1 MILRGPQ
8 RDGFFLPAQA
18 IMKLCVIKVK
28 ISIITIFKSIIR
40 HVISAQHHPTMSPLT
55 GSRLGPEFVYVH
67 TPMNWS
73 SAQLYCRKNFVDLA
87 TIKNVRD
94 NKQVQGLIPTYDFPW
109 IGLYI
114 EPNHH
119 WSDGSSVLFTSWDTT
134 GILIGSRAVICGS
147 TSTGRSGRWKIL
159 SCETRL
165 PFVCYGNPGEF
176 TAKWKREN
184 KKLHYIRIKHVLMI
198 HIFWF

>member
-1 MILRGPQ
+1 MVRGTTQ

-18 IMKLCVIKVK
+18 FLKLCVIKVK

-40 HVISAQHHPTMSPLT
+40 HVISAQHHPKMSPLT

-67 TPMNWS
+67 TRMNWS

-87 TIKNVRD
+87 TIKNYRD
-94 NKQVQGLIPTYDFPW
+94 NKQVHGLIPTYKYPW

-119 WSDGSSVLFTSWDTT
+119 WSDGSRVLFTSWDTT

-147 TSTGRSGRWKIL
+147 TSTGRSGRWKML

-165 PFVCYGNPGEF
+165 PFVCYGPPGELTF
-176 TAKWKREN
+176 KMVNNN
-184 KKLHYIRIKHVLMI
+184 KQRVDR
-198 HIFWF
+198 